1 MYYRCQ
7 HCDQPFESTAT
18 RPRCPRCLRISV
30 VVPIGAPLDP
40 GAGGAAPHS
49 ASTTARQRRGR
60 GRGVPWPLWL
70 GVGMLAAA
78 GVATLTTDF
87 GAVPADERAS
97 LAITYAALA
106 GAGLAFALLG
116 FGKWLKQR

>member
-1 MYYRCQ
+1 
-7 HCDQPFESTAT
+7 
-18 RPRCPRCLRISV
+18 
-30 VVPIGAPLDP
+30 
-40 GAGGAAPHS
+40 
-49 ASTTARQRRGR
+49 
-60 GRGVPWPLWL
+60 
-70 GVGMLAAA
+70 MLAAA